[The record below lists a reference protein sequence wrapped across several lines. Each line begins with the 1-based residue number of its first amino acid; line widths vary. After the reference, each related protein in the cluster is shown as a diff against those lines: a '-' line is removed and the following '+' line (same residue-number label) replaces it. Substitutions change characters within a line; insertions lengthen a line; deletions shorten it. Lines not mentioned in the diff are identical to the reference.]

1 MSTRSGRGA
10 IKSYRRRKTG
20 LEIDLNQE
28 PGGENRE
35 LEGPSTQVEPQQVQA
50 SQQQQAVQMPQ
61 PAQPATI
68 DVEAIV
74 DDDVV
79 ESSPRAFAEAK
90 NNARNNARRNRERT
104 IVDVDLE
111 DQNRITN
118 YCRNKRRR
126 ESSSRTVIN
135 CDLYINLESSSS
147 SMREPVQK
155 APEPPK
161 EPVFNCPICMG
172 PLVEEMST
180 RCGHIFCKS
189 CIKAAIS
196 AQSKCPTCRKR
207 VTVKELIRVFL
218 PSTS

>member
-1 MSTRSGRGA
+1 M
-10 IKSYRRRKTG
+10 
-20 LEIDLNQE
+20 EIDLNQE

-50 SQQQQAVQMPQ
+50 SQQRQAVQMPQ

-147 SMREPVQK
+147 SMITP
-155 APEPPK
+155 AW
-161 EPVFNCPICMG
+161 
-172 PLVEEMST
+172 
-180 RCGHIFCKS
+180 
-189 CIKAAIS
+189 
-196 AQSKCPTCRKR
+196 
-207 VTVKELIRVFL
+207 
-218 PSTS
+218 